1 MAHILHVTRL
11 WRAGDEGQGIRVGV
25 ISGGAKNFR
34 VLARNRILPNDV
46 VRFGQGRGRGD
57 EGDWMLQ
64 VVHDIAPRAQL
75 AFCPGGAP
83 RQTVACAK
91 RLIDCFHA
99 AIVVDDINPQPVF
112 FVPTAKA
119 RGYARLLQR
128 HLQVLFFT
136 GAGNNGGGYCQ
147 GTWRPQAVCMGARRL
162 DAQTFGAS
170 GRPYDRLW
178 VSPGAQAVVLLG
190 TDGSAA
196 HPGGCSSTGG
206 PTRLIVTDR
215 AGRMLAET
223 LSECPLMHV
232 RLRNNGARVAHWRVY
247 VLRRHRSWLGGAMKL
262 VASRTGL
269 GVSPLWLSDHTQ
281 GWAGSS
287 ATSPGLMAVAAVD
300 PGSGDHGRYLPEAYA
315 NGGPQCW
322 HLGGATAGRPSGI
335 ARGCIRQP
343 VFAAPDRTQVAMP
356 AGNARG
362 YRDKP
367 FTGDSAASPAAAGA
381 AALLLAKRVA
391 PQEIESLLEHT
402 ARPQGAVVGWTSP
415 RERTPRTVFVLRERV
430 MNRGADQ
437 PLFIAACGGD
447 EAAARRLRRHA
458 RAGDPIAQSLLGT
471 LCNRGWGL
479 APDPRAA
486 HA

>member
-1 MAHILHVTRL
+1 
-11 WRAGDEGQGIRVGV
+11 
-25 ISGGAKNFR
+25 
-34 VLARNRILPNDV
+34 
-46 VRFGQGRGRGD
+46 
-57 EGDWMLQ
+57 
-64 VVHDIAPRAQL
+64 
-75 AFCPGGAP
+75 
-83 RQTVACAK
+83 
-91 RLIDCFHA
+91 
-99 AIVVDDINPQPVF
+99 
-112 FVPTAKA
+112 
-119 RGYARLLQR
+119 
-128 HLQVLFFT
+128 
-136 GAGNNGGGYCQ
+136 
-147 GTWRPQAVCMGARRL
+147 MGARRL

-247 VLRRHRSWLGGAMKL
+247 VLRRHRSWPGGAMKL

-281 GWAGSS
+281 GWAGNS

-447 EAAARRLRRHA
+447 EERHDGSGATPAPATPSPNPFSGPSITEGGGWRPTPARPMPSGHAQRMQVSATPFITSVSHGPHPTPCAVMPSCAQPSCAGCGFPPWPPPCGTFARSSARGRACAPGVWRAIMRRIRPASRERWVPRNGPGDEEANLPAVGLGCGQESCFLVAEEAPITALWQARLVDQFRGIAETLHTPVL
-458 RAGDPIAQSLLGT
+458 AGHGE
-471 LCNRGWGL
+471 
-479 APDPRAA
+479 
-486 HA
+486 